1 MAKFVK
7 PEPSQAINLIYI
19 RAAIEAN
26 TGYRLP
32 LERVRELLVEEGL
45 ITPYQ
50 AKHHAQIFRGYA
62 EFFEDDPDTGG
73 APSDPDEISIH
84 DLSDD
89 LL

>member
-26 TGYRLP
+26 TGVRLP
-32 LERVRELLVEEGL
+32 LEDVRRLLIEEKL
-45 ITPYQ
+45 ITPGQ
-50 AKHHAQIFRGYA
+50 ARHHAQIFRGYS
-62 EFFEDDPDTGG
+62 EFYELDDFTVENVRPEK
-73 APSDPDEISIH
+73 DEG
-84 DLSDD
+84 

>member
-50 AKHHAQIFRGYA
+50 AKQHAQIFRGYA
-62 EFFEDDPDTGG
+62 EFYEDEQDSGV
-73 APSDPDEISIH
+73 PSDPDEISIH
-84 DLSDD
+84 DISDD